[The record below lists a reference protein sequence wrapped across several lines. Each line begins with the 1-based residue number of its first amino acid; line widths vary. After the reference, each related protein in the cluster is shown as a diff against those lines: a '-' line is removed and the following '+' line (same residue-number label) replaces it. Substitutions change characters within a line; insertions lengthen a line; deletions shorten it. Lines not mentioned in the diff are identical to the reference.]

1 MAKTK
6 KKKPIPPFKRKS
18 QTVKITPKKSLI
30 AEAKAGIKKLIK
42 EAKDRNYAKNMVII
56 KFCGGKVSNP
66 TKETDLL
73 IAFRICL
80 AKAPKTKFYTTNSVM
95 QDIVLLSNVSNMRSR
110 FITSLIAYDMAN
122 MRNAIY
128 DFIIWFNS
136 KNK

>member
-6 KKKPIPPFKRKS
+6 KKKPIPPFKGRS
-18 QTVKITPKKSLI
+18 QTVKTTADKSL
-30 AEAKAGIKKLIK
+30 AKAKADVKRMLK
-42 EAKDRNYAKNMVII
+42 EVKDRNHAMNAVII
-56 KFCGGKVSNP
+56 KFCGGTVSNP